1 VADET
6 VNPLVWLMDLVADA
20 VDWIH
25 ETFSDPALSRELRS
39 DLGVDDEGNLQGQLP
54 TGEKL
59 RMRHPNGD
67 PVDVDKAAFDTTV
80 AEVRQAYGLLVDFF
94 GSLDLSLDELW
105 DVLFLL
111 GQVGAAESVRVR
123 SDVAYAAARAFGFL
137 GGLGSTEEVEALNV
151 LRAVDLLGGRSGA
164 PSDVTDPGVAQGV
177 RNWVGLGLAV
187 AAVLS
192 EGELP
197 VQVRA
202 SYGYEP
208 DLDSTTPAV
217 DKIAQTA
224 ATIDVSTLDP
234 VGDGT
239 DVHAGLTWI
248 YVPPK
253 GNVPFKLH
261 LAVGG
266 GISHTSGRL
275 TLSLEVPAAGNI
287 LISRPWDFSAG
298 TLVRAV
304 AAYGRADAKALEFG
318 ELDGPHLLVESIQLR
333 VELSANSSIR
343 LEFRLVDV
351 SLALADADRFVSSLS
366 DELKSRFDL
375 ALVYDRN
382 GFRMEGGPRSLSGG
396 QPQTPA
402 LPAAAAG
409 PAVAAGPVGTTSD
422 GLEANVPARNT
433 QFGPFRIQKGHFAI
447 GRSPDGTRQTGIEIS
462 TSADI
467 DIGPFN
473 LTIDRIGMRLDL
485 RAGGVEPNLGL
496 LDLDFGFKAPTG
508 IGVTIDAKAVKG
520 GGFLYL
526 DEEKGEYAG
535 VLELSFKGLSIKAVG
550 LLNTKA
556 PDPAGWSLLLL
567 LYAEFRETPW
577 QIGLGFT
584 ITAIGGI
591 LGLQHVASVEQL
603 RASLGTNAFDDVLFP
618 ADPVKNAPRILGR
631 LRTLFPVQAHALT
644 VGPVVEV
651 NWGTPPLVTARLGIL
666 AQFTGAFGGG
676 DFRFTRLT
684 VIGTVRAMAPP
695 REVDAPRLV
704 DLTADVLGDFDV
716 ESGLLAIDA
725 RLRDSKLGG
734 VEFSGSLIVRVGMG
748 ANPAFAIAA
757 GGFHP
762 AFTDLPPAL
771 PARID
776 RLGLVWRI
784 GDSVVLTLQAYA
796 AVTASSWQ
804 LGALFTLRAEIGP
817 VDIDGALGFDAIAY
831 DDGRFSVSIGG
842 HVKIRWRGHTLMAV
856 SIKVVLDRN
865 AQQVWHAAG
874 SASFSILWWDKEV
887 DFEETWGTA
896 RSLPPAPPVDA
907 AALVRAGLED
917 PGSWAT
923 QLPARGDSLVTLADP
938 PPDTGEVARVM
949 AHPLGALTVT
959 QRVAPL
965 GLRLDQIDGSPVAP
979 GTVVAIG
986 AVRIG
991 TDGTATTR
999 PTRQIFPRARF
1010 QALSEDERLTQK
1022 SFESFPAGVAITPA
1036 GETNPAGTVTA
1047 FDFEPVNLAPEQV
1060 TKPPPTGT
1068 FPGLLPWH
1076 VSRGRAARSPVRQA
1090 ERLLRGAPSIQIDV
1104 GPPAV
1109 AVVDDRSLD
1118 SAAVLTEA
1126 EARSPTLARQQVR
1139 VGQLV
1144 VEAHEIGV

>member
-39 DLGVDDEGNLQGQLP
+39 DLGVDDEGNLQGELP
-54 TGEKL
+54 TGEKI

-67 PVDVDKAAFDTTV
+67 PVDVDKAAFDATV

-94 GSLDLSLDELW
+94 GSLDLSVAELW

-111 GQVGAAESVRVR
+111 GQVGAAESVRAR
-123 SDVAYAAARAFGFL
+123 SEVAYAAARALGFL
-137 GGLGSTEEVEALNV
+137 GGLGSSEEVEALNV

-164 PSDVTDPGVAQGV
+164 PSDVTDPDLAQGV
-177 RNWVGLGLAV
+177 RNWVQLLLVV

-192 EGELP
+192 QGELP
-197 VQVRA
+197 LEVRA
-202 SYGYEP
+202 AYGYEP
-208 DLDSTTPAV
+208 DLDSKTPTV
-217 DKIAQTA
+217 DRIAQTA
-224 ATIDVSTLDP
+224 FTVDVSTLDP

-266 GISHTSGRL
+266 GISHTRGRL
-275 TLSLEVPAAGNI
+275 TLSLEAPAAASV
-287 LISRPWDFSAG
+287 LISRPWDFNAG
-298 TLVRAV
+298 TLVRAA

-318 ELDGPHLLVESIQLR
+318 ELDGPHLLVDSIQLR
-333 VELSANSSIR
+333 LELSARSSVR
-343 LEFRLVDV
+343 LELRLVDV
-351 SLALADADRFVSSLS
+351 SLALSDADSFISSLS
-366 DELKSRFDL
+366 QELKSRFDL
-375 ALVYDRN
+375 ALVYDRD
-382 GFRMEGGPRSLSGG
+382 GLRLEGGPKSLSTG

-402 LPAAAAG
+402 LPAVKAAT
-409 PAVAAGPVGTTSD
+409 VGTTSG
-422 GLEANVPARNT
+422 GLEANVPARDT
-433 QFGPFRIQKGHFAI
+433 RFGPFRIQKGHFAV
-447 GRSPDGTRQTGIEIS
+447 GRSPDGTRQTSIEIS

-467 DIGPFN
+467 DLGPFN

-526 DEEKGEYAG
+526 DKEKGEYAG

-567 LYAEFRETPW
+567 LYAEFREAPW
-577 QIGLGFT
+577 QIGLGFN
-584 ITAIGGI
+584 ITAVGGI

-676 DFRFTRLT
+676 EFGFTRLT

-896 RSLPPAPPVDA
+896 RSLPPPPPVDA
-907 AALVRAGLED
+907 AALVRAGLAD

-938 PPDTGEVARVM
+938 PPNTGEVARVM
-949 AHPLGALTVT
+949 AHPLGTLTVT

-979 GTVVAIG
+979 GTVVAIDT
-986 AVRIG
+986 VRIG
-991 TDGTATTR
+991 AAETATTR

-1010 QALSEDERLTQK
+1010 QALSEDERLSQK

-1068 FPGLLPWH
+1068 FPGFLRWH

-1090 ERLLRGAPSIQIDV
+1090 ERLLRGVPSVEVEV
-1104 GPPAV
+1104 GPPV
-1109 AVVDDRSLD
+1109 VTVVDDRSLD

-1126 EARSPTLARQQVR
+1126 EARSSTLARQRVG